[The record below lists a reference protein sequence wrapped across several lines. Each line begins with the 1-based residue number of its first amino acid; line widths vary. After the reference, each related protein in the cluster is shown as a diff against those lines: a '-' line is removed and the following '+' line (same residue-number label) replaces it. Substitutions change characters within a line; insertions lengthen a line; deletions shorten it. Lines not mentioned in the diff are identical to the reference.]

1 MSRAFVKE
9 DSGADSLPERP
20 VSPHRNLVTRRGLA
34 LIEAELARHR
44 AALAAAG
51 AKGDRDAAAQAS
63 RELRYWSSRR
73 ANAEPVDPPAEG
85 EAITFGMEVTL
96 EAEDGAQRR
105 FRIVGEDEAE
115 PREGRIA
122 WISPVARSLMG
133 KWIGDEV
140 SLPGGTMEIVA
151 VDPAPEAVAPEASE
165 PS

>member
-9 DSGADSLPERP
+9 DSGADNLPERP
-20 VSPHRNLVTRRGLA
+20 VSAHRNLVTRRGLA
-34 LIEAELARHR
+34 LIESELAAHR

-51 AKGDRDAAAQAS
+51 AKGDRDRVAQAS
-63 RELRYWSSRR
+63 RELRYWSARR
-73 ANAEPVDPPAEG
+73 ANAEPVDPPSEG
-85 EAITFGMEVTL
+85 EAITFGMQVTL
-96 EAEDGAQRR
+96 EGEDGTQRR

-122 WISPVARSLMG
+122 WISPVARALMG

-151 VDPAPEAVAPEASE
+151 VDTAPDPVEPGAVG